1 MGLRGARCVDTM
13 MAMIANWPRS
23 RAELESIQ
31 KARKRRAVEFAL
43 RAPFFRD
50 RLAGIDLDRL
60 DDPDVWAKIP
70 LLTKD
75 ELRQIPPDQFHEQ
88 FCIEPRSKVVEYWRS
103 GGVTG
108 RPLFYPRSALDMEYS
123 ILCFRRA
130 FVVVGASEEDLVH
143 VSFPLGIHPVAHL
156 YARAAEDLGIGT
168 LWCGS
173 GSNTPSLTQL
183 ELIRDLKPTIWAG
196 MASYG
201 IHLAN
206 LAEARGIDL
215 TKSSVRKIIV
225 AAEPLS
231 PAKRQKLERSW
242 GAEVSDQFGM
252 TEGSLVSVQSPQH
265 DGLHV
270 WSDLF
275 LCEVVDEASGE
286 PVPEGTVG
294 TMVVT
299 PLFNNNVTPFLRW
312 NSGDLVSMTGP
323 SGGDKPWSIFPVMR
337 HARRTVGF
345 FKVRGVNINHNEL
358 EDLMFFN
365 RHVVDFKAE
374 VLNAQSGLDV
384 LRLLVEPGK
393 GLERAEL
400 ERCIREDV
408 RKSFEVTP
416 EIAFLEPGTI
426 GKEFE
431 ASIKAARFV
440 DRRG

>member
-1 MGLRGARCVDTM
+1 MPMVSR
-13 MAMIANWPRS
+13 WPHS
-23 RAELESIQ
+23 RAEVEAIQ
-31 KARKRRAVEFAL
+31 KAGKRRAVEHAL

-50 RLAGIDLDRL
+50 RLHGIDLDRL
-60 DDPDVWAKIP
+60 DQPQVWTKIP

-75 ELRQIPPDQFHEQ
+75 ELRQIPPDRFHEQ
-88 FCIEPRSKVVEYWRS
+88 FCIAPRAQVVEYWRS

-108 RPLFYPRSALDMEYS
+108 RPLFYPRSALDMDYS

-130 FVVVGASEEDLVH
+130 FEVVGATEDDMVH

-156 YARAAEDLGIGT
+156 YARAAEDLGIAT
-168 LWCGS
+168 IWCGS
-173 GSNTPSLTQL
+173 GNNTPSLTQL
-183 ELIRDLKPTIWAG
+183 DLIRDLKPTIWAG

-215 TKSSVRKIIV
+215 AASSVRKIIV

-275 LCEVVDEASGE
+275 LCEVVDEATGA

-294 TMVVT
+294 TLVVT

-312 NSGDLVSMTGP
+312 NSGDLVSISGP
-323 SGGDKPWSIFPVMR
+323 AGGDRPWSIFPVMR

-345 FKVRGVNINHNEL
+345 FKVRGININHNEL

-365 RHVVDFKAE
+365 QHIVDFKAE
-374 VLNAQSGLDV
+374 VHNTQSGLDV
-384 LRLLVEPGK
+384 LRLLVEARK
-393 GLERAEL
+393 GLEPAEL
-400 ERCIREDV
+400 ERRICDDV
-408 RKSFEVTP
+408 RRSFEVTP
-416 EIAFLEPGTI
+416 EISFLAPGSI
-426 GKEFE
+426 GTEFE

>member
-1 MGLRGARCVDTM
+1 MSAILD
-13 MAMIANWPRS
+13 WPRS
-23 RAELESIQ
+23 QQQVERIQ
-31 KARKRRAVEFAL
+31 SERKRRAVELAR

-60 DDPDVWAKIP
+60 DDPDMWAKIP

-75 ELRQIPPDQFHEQ
+75 ALRQIPAERFHDE
-88 FCIEPRSKVVEYWRS
+88 FCVAPRADVVEYWRS

-123 ILCFRRA
+123 IRCFRRA
-130 FVVVGASEEDLVH
+130 FVVIGATADDLVH

-156 YARAAEDLGIGT
+156 YARAAEDLGIAT
-168 LWCGS
+168 IWCGS
-173 GSNTPSLTQL
+173 GSNTPSLNQL
-183 ELIRDLKPTIWAG
+183 ELIRELKPTIWAG

-206 LAEARGIDL
+206 LAEAQGIDL
-215 TKSSVRKIIV
+215 AASSVRKIIV

-231 PAKRQKLERSW
+231 PAKRHKLERSW

-252 TEGSLVSVQSPQH
+252 TEGALVSVQSPQH
-265 DGLHV
+265 EGLHV

-275 LCEVVDEASGE
+275 LCEVVDEATGE

-294 TMVVT
+294 SLVIT

-312 NSGDLVSMTGP
+312 SSGDLVSVTKP
-323 SGGDKPWSIFPVMR
+323 AGGEQPWSIFPVMR

-345 FKVRGVNINHNEL
+345 FKVRGVNINHSEL

-365 RHVVDFKAE
+365 QGVTDFKAE
-374 VLNAQSGLDV
+374 VSNAQSGLDV
-384 LRLLVEPGK
+384 LRLFVEPRQGVDVDALQQ
-393 GLERAEL
+393 GIRA
-400 ERCIREDV
+400 DV
-408 RKSFEVTP
+408 HRLFEVAA
-416 EIAFLEPGTI
+416 EITLLDRGTI
-426 GKEFE
+426 GREFE

>member
-1 MGLRGARCVDTM
+1 MSAILD
-13 MAMIANWPRS
+13 WPRS
-23 RAELESIQ
+23 PSHVERIQ
-31 KARKRRAVEFAL
+31 SERKRRAVELAR
-43 RAPFFRD
+43 RAPFFRE
-50 RLAGIDLDRL
+50 RLGGIDIDRL
-60 DDPDVWAKIP
+60 DEPEMWAKIP

-75 ELRQIPPDQFHEQ
+75 ALRQIPAERFHDE
-88 FCIEPRSKVVEYWRS
+88 FCVAPRAEVVEYWRS

-108 RPLFYPRSALDMEYS
+108 RPLFYPRSAADMEYS
-123 ILCFRRA
+123 IRCFRRA
-130 FVVVGASEEDLVH
+130 FAVIAATADDLVH

-168 LWCGS
+168 IWCGS
-173 GSNTPSLTQL
+173 GSNTPSLNQL
-183 ELIRDLKPTIWAG
+183 ELIRELKPTIWAG

-206 LAEARGIDL
+206 LAEAQGIDL
-215 TKSSVRKIIV
+215 AASSVRKIIV

-252 TEGSLVSVQSPQH
+252 TEGALVSVQAPRH

-275 LCEVVDEASGE
+275 LCEVVDEATGE

-294 TMVVT
+294 SLVIT

-312 NSGDLVSMTGP
+312 SSGDLVSITRP
-323 SGGDKPWSIFPVMR
+323 AGGDQPWSIFPLMR

-345 FKVRGVNINHNEL
+345 FKVRGVNINHSEL

-365 RHVVDFKAE
+365 QGITDFKAE
-374 VLNAQSGLDV
+374 VSNAESGLDV
-384 LRLLVEPGK
+384 LRLFIEPKQGVDVDALQQ
-393 GLERAEL
+393 GIRA
-400 ERCIREDV
+400 DV
-408 RKSFEVTP
+408 LKSFEVAA
-416 EIAFLEPGTI
+416 EIIFLDRGTI
-426 GKEFE
+426 GREFE

>member
-1 MGLRGARCVDTM
+1 
-13 MAMIANWPRS
+13 MILEWPSSRS
-23 RAELESIQ
+23 EIDRIQ
-31 KARKRRAVEFAL
+31 SARKRHAFEQAR

-50 RLAGIDLDRL
+50 RLAGIDPKRL
-60 DDPDVWAKIP
+60 DDPEVWTKIP

-75 ELRQIPPDQFHEQ
+75 ALRQIAPDRFHDE
-88 FCIEPRSKVVEYWRS
+88 FCIAPRAKVVEYWRS

-108 RPLFYPRSALDMEYS
+108 RPLFYPRSALDMAYS

-130 FVVVGASEEDLVH
+130 FSVIGATEDDLVH

-168 LWCGS
+168 VWCGA
-173 GSNTPSLTQL
+173 GSNTPSLNQL
-183 ELIRDLKPTIWAG
+183 ELIHDLKPTIWAG

-215 TKSSVRKIIV
+215 AKSSVRKIIV

-252 TEGSLVSVQSPQH
+252 TEGSLVSVQSPRH

-275 LCEVVDEASGE
+275 LCEVVDEATGE

-294 TMVVT
+294 TLVIT

-312 NSGDLVSMTGP
+312 NSGDLVSITRAI
-323 SGGDKPWSIFPVMR
+323 GGDQPWSIFPVMQ

-365 RHVVDFKAE
+365 PGITDFKAE
-374 VLNAQSGLDV
+374 VYNAEFGLDI
-384 LRLLVEPGK
+384 LRLFVEPKRGSDIEQLQQ
-393 GLERAEL
+393 GIRA
-400 ERCIREDV
+400 DV
-408 RKSFEVTP
+408 LKSFEVTP
-416 EIAFLEPGTI
+416 EITFLDHGTI

>member
-1 MGLRGARCVDTM
+1 VELAR
-13 MAMIANWPRS
+13 
-23 RAELESIQ
+23 Q
-31 KARKRRAVEFAL
+31 
-43 RAPFFRD
+43 APFFRD
-50 RLAGIDLDRL
+50 RLAGIDIDRL
-60 DDPDVWAKIP
+60 DDPAVWAKIP

-75 ELRQIPPDQFHEQ
+75 ALREIPPERFHDE
-88 FCIEPRSKVVEYWRS
+88 FCAAPRRDVVEYWRS

-108 RPLFYPRSALDMEYS
+108 APLFYPRSALDMEFS
-123 ILCFRRA
+123 IRCFRRA
-130 FVVVGASEEDLVH
+130 FVAIGATPDDLVH

-168 LWCGS
+168 IWCGS
-173 GSNTPSLTQL
+173 GSNTASLNQL
-183 ELIRDLKPTIWAG
+183 ELIQRLKPTIWAG

-206 LAEARGIDL
+206 LAEAQGIDL
-215 TKSSVRKIIV
+215 AASSVRKIIV

-252 TEGSLVSVQSPQH
+252 TEGALVSVQAPH
-265 DGLHV
+265 EEGLRI

-275 LCEVVDEASGE
+275 LCEVVDEATGE
-286 PVPEGTVG
+286 PVPEGEVG
-294 TMVVT
+294 ALVIT

-312 NSGDLVSMTGP
+312 FSGDLISISAP
-323 SGGDKPWSIFPVMR
+323 SDGDRPWSIFPVMR
-337 HARRTVGF
+337 HARRTLGF
-345 FKVRGVNINHNEL
+345 FKVRGVNINHSEL

-365 RHVVDFKAE
+365 QGVTDFKAE
-374 VLNAQSGLDV
+374 VHNAESGLDV
-384 LRLLVEPGK
+384 LRLLIEPRRGIDTAVLK
-393 GLERAEL
+393 QGILD
-400 ERCIREDV
+400 DV
-408 RKSFEVTP
+408 AKSFQVTP
-416 EIAFLEPGTI
+416 EIAFLEHGTI

>member
-1 MGLRGARCVDTM
+1 MSAILD
-13 MAMIANWPRS
+13 WPRS
-23 RAELESIQ
+23 PSQVERIQ
-31 KARKRRAVEFAL
+31 SERKRRAVELAR

-50 RLAGIDLDRL
+50 RLRGVDIDRL
-60 DDPDVWAKIP
+60 DDPDMWAKIP

-75 ELRQIPPDQFHEQ
+75 ALRQIPPERFHDE
-88 FCIEPRSKVVEYWRS
+88 FCVAPRAEVVEYWRS

-108 RPLFYPRSALDMEYS
+108 RPLFYPRSADDMEYS
-123 ILCFRRA
+123 IRCFRRA
-130 FVVVGASEEDLVH
+130 FVVIGATADDLVH

-168 LWCGS
+168 IWCGS
-173 GSNTPSLTQL
+173 GSNTPSLNQL
-183 ELIRDLKPTIWAG
+183 ELIRELKPTIWAG

-206 LAEARGIDL
+206 LAEAQGIDL
-215 TKSSVRKIIV
+215 AASSVRKIIV

-231 PAKRQKLERSW
+231 PAKRHKLERSW

-252 TEGSLVSVQSPQH
+252 TEGALVSVQAPQH

-275 LCEVVDEASGE
+275 LCEVVDEATGE
-286 PVPEGTVG
+286 PVPEGIVG
-294 TMVVT
+294 SLVIT

-312 NSGDLVSMTGP
+312 SSGDLVSITRAN
-323 SGGDKPWSIFPVMR
+323 GGDQPWSIFPVMR

-345 FKVRGVNINHNEL
+345 FKVRGVNINHSEL

-365 RHVVDFKAE
+365 QGITDFKAE
-374 VLNAQSGLDV
+374 VINAENGLDV
-384 LRLLVEPGK
+384 LRLFVEPKQGVDV
-393 GLERAEL
+393 GALQQGIRA
-400 ERCIREDV
+400 DV
-408 RKSFEVTP
+408 LKSFEVAA
-416 EIAFLEPGTI
+416 EITFLDRGTI
-426 GKEFE
+426 GREFE

>member
-1 MGLRGARCVDTM
+1 MSAILD
-13 MAMIANWPRS
+13 WPRS
-23 RAELESIQ
+23 PSQVERIQ
-31 KARKRRAVEFAL
+31 SERKRRAVELAR

-50 RLAGIDLDRL
+50 RLRGVDIDRL
-60 DDPDVWAKIP
+60 DDPDMWAKIP

-75 ELRQIPPDQFHEQ
+75 ALRQIPPERFHDE
-88 FCIEPRSKVVEYWRS
+88 FCVAPRAEVVEYWRS

-108 RPLFYPRSALDMEYS
+108 RPLFYPRSADDMEYS
-123 ILCFRRA
+123 IRCFRRA
-130 FVVVGASEEDLVH
+130 FVVIGATADDLVH

-168 LWCGS
+168 IWCGS
-173 GSNTPSLTQL
+173 GSNTPSLNQL
-183 ELIRDLKPTIWAG
+183 ELIRELKPTIWAG

-206 LAEARGIDL
+206 LAEAQGIDL
-215 TKSSVRKIIV
+215 AAYSVRKIIV

-231 PAKRQKLERSW
+231 PAKRHKLERSW

-252 TEGSLVSVQSPQH
+252 TEGALVSVQASQH

-275 LCEVVDEASGE
+275 LCEVVDEATGE
-286 PVPEGTVG
+286 PVPEGIVG
-294 TMVVT
+294 SLVIT

-312 NSGDLVSMTGP
+312 SSGDLVSITRAN
-323 SGGDKPWSIFPVMR
+323 GGDQPWSIFPVMR

-345 FKVRGVNINHNEL
+345 FKVRGVNINHSEL

-365 RHVVDFKAE
+365 QGITDFKAE
-374 VLNAQSGLDV
+374 VINAENGLDV
-384 LRLLVEPGK
+384 LRLFVEPKQGVDV
-393 GLERAEL
+393 GALQQGIRA
-400 ERCIREDV
+400 DV
-408 RKSFEVTP
+408 LKSFEVAA
-416 EIAFLEPGTI
+416 EITFLDRGTI
-426 GKEFE
+426 GREFE